1 MTIRAVALSLGLVLS
16 SQLTVAGAAPFSL
29 ASGSTQVALIELYTS
44 EGCSSCPPADR
55 WLSGLKDD
63 PRLWKEVVPVAFHV
77 DYWDYIGWKDRFAS
91 PEYSARQR
99 NYARQQSVR
108 AVYTPGFVYN
118 GEEWRQWFSR
128 RYDDVPRPREAGVLE
143 VVLNA
148 GQAVVRYH
156 PPGANGD
163 LKANLVLLGGGL
175 STQVKAGENRGRR
188 LEHDF
193 VVLGLVSA
201 PLVHNEGAYTMTL
214 ELPAT
219 TVRAERYALA
229 AWVSHN
235 DAQAVLQSVGGWLP
249 DNQAP

>member
-16 SQLTVAGAAPFSL
+16 FQLTVAGAAPFSV

-118 GEEWRQWFSR
+118 GEEWRQWFAR

-148 GQAVVRYH
+148 SQAVVRYT
-156 PPGANGD
+156 PPGGKRD
-163 LKANLVLLGGGL
+163 LKANLVLLGAGL

-201 PLVHNEGAYTMTL
+201 PLVRNEGAYTTTL

-219 TVRAERYALA
+219 SVRAERYALA
-229 AWVSHN
+229 AWVSHE
-235 DAQAVLQSVGGWLP
+235 DAQGVLQSVGGWLP
-249 DNQAP
+249 DNKAP